1 MGIFLLSLQEVNSV
15 KEKTIQEE
23 EEVEEVNP
31 TPVSNLYNEI
41 VAVDQKKKYWHS
53 QLFRTLPLTCVT
65 VSLIKLNK
73 WISAAWSGKFLTS
86 LMNPEV
92 RNPLGSRQHRT
103 SSVSGHIISLSIL
116 MKIEPEHCRS
126 LPGPER
132 YSKMREHCG
141 SPLLH
146 IRYIHQQCGYSVT
159 CNIQHIVN
167 HILIIVNYHLFQD
180 WQMHFSLLF

>member
-23 EEVEEVNP
+23 EEVERVNP
-31 TPVSNLYNEI
+31 TPVSTLYKEI
-41 VAVDQKKKYWHS
+41 VGVDQKKNIGIPNF
-53 QLFRTLPLTCVT
+53 LGTLPLTCVT

-73 WISAAWSGKFLTS
+73 GIYAAWSGKLLTS

-159 CNIQHIVN
+159 
-167 HILIIVNYHLFQD
+167 
-180 WQMHFSLLF
+180 